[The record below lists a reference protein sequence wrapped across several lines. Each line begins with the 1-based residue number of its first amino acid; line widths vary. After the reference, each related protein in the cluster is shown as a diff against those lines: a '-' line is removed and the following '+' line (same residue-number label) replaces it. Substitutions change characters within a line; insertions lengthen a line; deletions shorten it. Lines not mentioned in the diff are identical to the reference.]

1 MLFLVGVFL
10 LFVVLGFPIAF
21 SIGLT
26 SALYLYIYDIPV
38 ITLAQKMITGIDTFA
53 LLAVPFFILAGNL
66 MNTGGITRRLFRF
79 ATALIGHIPGGLGHA
94 NVIASIIF
102 AGMSGAAIA
111 DAGGLGTI
119 EIKAMK
125 DEGFDTSFSAA
136 ITAASSTIG
145 PIIPPSIPMVLYSAF
160 SNTSVGKLFLAGV
173 IPGLFMGGALMVQVY
188 FISKRR
194 RYPVHGGLSW
204 REVGVSLKE
213 GFLPL
218 ITPVII
224 LGGILGGIF
233 SPTEAAV
240 VASAYALL
248 LGAFVYREIG
258 FRDLFQILLGTVKT
272 TSIVLFI
279 ISMAAIYGWLLA
291 REQVP
296 QTVARLMFSLSTDPN
311 LVLAIILVFLL
322 VVGCFL
328 ETTAALIILV
338 PILVPAIMQL
348 GIDPVHFG
356 LVMVLNLMIG
366 LITPPVG
373 VVLYI
378 VSDIAR
384 IPFEETVRA
393 TAPFLVPLAL
403 VLLLVTFVPS
413 VVMFLPN
420 LLIR

>member
-10 LFVVLGFPIAF
+10 FLVVLGFPIAF

-26 SALYLYIYDIPV
+26 SALYLYLYEIPV

-173 IPGLFMGGALMVQVY
+173 IPGLLMGGALMVQVY

-204 REVGVSLKE
+204 REVSVSFKE

-258 FRDLFQILLGTVKT
+258 VRDLFQILLGTVKT

-393 TAPFLVPLAL
+393 TVPFLVPLVL

>member
-1 MLFLVGVFL
+1 
-10 LFVVLGFPIAF
+10 
-21 SIGLT
+21 
-26 SALYLYIYDIPV
+26 
-38 ITLAQKMITGIDTFA
+38 
-53 LLAVPFFILAGNL
+53 
-66 MNTGGITRRLFRF
+66 
-79 ATALIGHIPGGLGHA
+79 
-94 NVIASIIF
+94 
-102 AGMSGAAIA
+102 
-111 DAGGLGTI
+111 
-119 EIKAMK
+119 
-125 DEGFDTSFSAA
+125 
-136 ITAASSTIG
+136 
-145 PIIPPSIPMVLYSAF
+145 F

-173 IPGLFMGGALMVQVY
+173 IPGLLMGGALMVQIYV
-188 FISKRR
+188 IAKRR
-194 RYPVHGGLSW
+194 NYPVHGGLSR
-204 REVGVSLKE
+204 REVWASFKD

-218 ITPVII
+218 MTPLII

-240 VASAYALL
+240 AASAYALF
-248 LGAFVYREIG
+248 LGAVLYREIAG
-258 FRDLFQILLGTVKT
+258 RDLFRILLDTVKT

-279 ISMAAIYGWLLA
+279 ISLAAIYGWLLA

-296 QTVARLMFSLSTDPN
+296 QTVAKLMFSLTDDPR
-311 LVLAIILVFLL
+311 LALLIILVFRL

-338 PILVPAIMQL
+338 PILVPAVMQL

-378 VSDIAR
+378 VSDIAK

-393 TAPFLVPLAL
+393 TMPFLVPLLL

-413 VVMFLPN
+413 LVLFLPN
-420 LLIR
+420 LLIP